1 LKNEIENMKR
11 IIMILS
17 TILYVQS
24 SHAQTWAEWF
34 RQKKTQQ
41 KYLIQQIAALQVY
54 LGYVEKGYD
63 IAKKGLDVIQDFK
76 NGEFNLHETF
86 FNSLKTVNPAI
97 KNTAEVA
104 EIVALQVSIVNHF
117 KDAIKT
123 YKESA
128 EFNGDELG
136 YINKVYANL
145 TGDCLKDID
154 ALMTVIADDS
164 LQMNDDERM
173 NQINNIYADM
183 QDKNSFTQYFT
194 NSTKM
199 LANQRVREQN
209 DISVSQSLYG
219 LPH

>member
-1 LKNEIENMKR
+1 MKR

>member
-1 LKNEIENMKR
+1 MKR
-11 IIMILS
+11 VIIILS

-34 RQKKTQQ
+34 QQKKTQQ
-41 KYLIQQIAALQVY
+41 KYLFQQIAALQVY
-54 LGYVEKGYD
+54 LGYVEKGSD
-63 IAKKGLDVIQDFK
+63 IAKKGLDLIQDFK
-76 NGEFNLHETF
+76 NGEFSLHETF
-86 FNSLKTVNPAI
+86 FHSLKTVNPTI
-97 KNTAEVA
+97 KSAAEVA
-104 EIVALQVSIVNHF
+104 EIVALQISIVNHF

-128 EFNGDELG
+128 QFNNDELS
-136 YINKVYANL
+136 YINKVYSNL
-145 TGDCLKDID
+145 TTDCLRDID
-154 ALMTVIADDS
+154 ALMAIIANDS

-194 NSTKM
+194 NSTSM

-209 DISVSQSLYG
+209 DVSVSQSLYG